1 MANYCAIHSHRITI
15 QPKDMRLVDT
25 LRQLMG
31 GVCYNQ
37 AAFLAPALDRAI
49 PAARETEKRT
59 EKGQRRGRRRGQKRE
74 RREERRGERERRL
87 RLAEKGPDMAIVC
100 FCCFFYFVHMLC

>member
-1 MANYCAIHSHRITI
+1 MANYCAIHSRRVTI

-37 AAFLAPALDRAI
+37 AAFLAPAHERAI
-49 PAARETEKRT
+49 PAARETEKGP
-59 EKGQRRGRRRGQKRE
+59 ENGKEGGKKGG
-74 RREERRGERERRL
+74 
-87 RLAEKGPDMAIVC
+87 KGKKAKAG
-100 FCCFFYFVHMLC
+100 

>member
-1 MANYCAIHSHRITI
+1 MANYCAIHSCRVTI

-37 AAFLAPALDRAI
+37 AAFLAPAHDRAI
-49 PAARETEKRT
+49 PAARETEKGT
-59 EKGQRRGRRRGQKRE
+59 EKGP
-74 RREERRGERERRL
+74 
-87 RLAEKGPDMAIVC
+87 EKGPEKRPEKGKEGGKKGGKGKKAKAG
-100 FCCFFYFVHMLC
+100 